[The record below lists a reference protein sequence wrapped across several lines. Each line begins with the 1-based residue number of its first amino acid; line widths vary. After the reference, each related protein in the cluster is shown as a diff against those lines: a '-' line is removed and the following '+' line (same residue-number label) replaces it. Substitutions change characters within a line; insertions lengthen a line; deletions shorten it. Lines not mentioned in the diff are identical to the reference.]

1 MEGLQNISTYQEFKA
16 ATDREVSN
24 QAEGFVRLG
33 YLLRRAED
41 TDILEESGYKT
52 VAEFAK
58 AEYGLTETYVSRYI
72 NINRRYSEGGYSDRL
87 EARFK
92 GFGMAKL
99 ADMLTLTDEV
109 VEAIPTEA
117 TRAQIQEIKREAA
130 KEQETSDLEI
140 LAEEREDQEE
150 SLLSRA
156 LKEYYH
162 TAVEEYQELY
172 EALTEGEDTVRLIAE
187 AMAPAGSAVKMM
199 RVAGEGRLMLT
210 LRGRDQNP
218 ELLNIRNGGK
228 QAFSWEELCQ
238 CLRSLYVDGFSGD
251 AKRDWEAVY
260 LEDFPESTGKTGKKS
275 APVVGIAKTEKQPSA
290 GKKPEEKSPENREKE
305 KIAPVQEKESPKE
318 EEKAVKEPAPDTAKD
333 PAPPSK
339 PEGRMQDQ
347 PKEAGE
353 ETDEPALPKETKQ
366 QGRQDAGAAGIPEK
380 GSRIPGLKEEAGECL
395 ERIQAALK
403 KNYYATAKME
413 VKNLTGILDRIIKEL
428 EKKDIPGQ
436 QEMKEYFGKG

>member
-52 VAEFAK
+52 VTEFAK

-109 VEAIPTEA
+109 VEAIPAEA

-172 EALTEGEDTVRLIAE
+172 EALTEREDTVRLIAE

-318 EEKAVKEPAPDTAKD
+318 EEKAGEVPDAAGGPAPMQE
-333 PAPPSK
+333 
-339 PEGRMQDQ
+339 PEEQIQDQ
-347 PKEAGE
+347 TGKEDEEAE
-353 ETDEPALPKETKQ
+353 ETVPPRDKKQ
-366 QGRQDAGAAGIPEK
+366 QDKLEAGAAGVPEK
-380 GSRIPGLKEEAGECL
+380 DSRIPHLKEEAGEQL
-395 ERIQAALK
+395 EKIGTALEK
-403 KNYYATAKME
+403 SYYATAKME
-413 VKNLTGILDRIIKEL
+413 AKGLVRILENIIKEL
-428 EKKDIPGQ
+428 EKKEIPGQ
-436 QEMKEYFGKG
+436 QKMKDYIGSQ